1 MKNTTLRKQKRSRRG
16 RSSKSKSSSKSS
28 SKSKSKSKSSN
39 ADVYLQLVPRF
50 LEMINTVKLYHWR
63 TLSFSTH
70 KATDEL
76 FATLNLKVDNFVEVL
91 LGKAVRGRDAL
102 LQVPGN
108 GLVLRT
114 YTNNDEFKTVIHS
127 YIQFLLGLSKTPVFN
142 TLANTDLLNLRDEM
156 VGILNQFL
164 YLLTL
169 S

>member
-1 MKNTTLRKQKRSRRG
+1 MKNTTLQKSRKQKRSRRNRVG
-16 RSSKSKSSSKSS
+16 KSSKSRSKSSSLSP
-28 SKSKSKSKSSN
+28 
-39 ADVYLQLVPRF
+39 DVYLQLVPRF

-63 TLSFSTH
+63 TISFSTH

-76 FATLNLKVDNFVEVL
+76 FATLNKKVDNFVETL

-108 GLVLRT
+108 GLALRT
-114 YTNNDEFKTVIHS
+114 YTNNEEFKTVIHS
-127 YIQFLLGLSKTPVFN
+127 YVQFLLGLSNIPVFN
-142 TLANTDLLNLRDEM
+142 TLANTDLLNLRDDM

-169 S
+169 T